1 MAETVR
7 RSEAGPGAVAPK
19 TGPPDVRGTSSP
31 WARSIF
37 AAGITALVLVIG
49 GVALVQ
55 IAYAL
60 QGGRITPGC
69 RAVGLVPFTPQ
80 TETSP
85 AAGIRGAEGVCNIVE
100 AAQVTP
106 TTLFLLLGVVVG
118 VVAIAAGFGTYK
130 RMDSRLRREHC
141 ITGAVLGI
149 QAVVIGAFLL
159 WFRQGRVDRFA
170 SQFLNFERLQGYWLG
185 FIRAAKNTLFLAFGG
200 EIGGIVAGLILAML
214 VISSRRAVRAP
225 ARAYINFF
233 RGTPLLWQLSFFY
246 FGIVLGLDLPLGVFE
261 AAIIVFILN
270 TGAYAAE
277 VFRAGIQSIERGQME
292 AARSLGMTYLQAMRF
307 AIVPQAVRR
316 VIPPLMNEFVILIK
330 DTALVLVLGL
340 ARDQLEIFNYAQEGY
355 SSTFNATFFV
365 VAAIA
370 YLAVTLPLIR
380 LVNIAER
387 RLRSGLLGLNIGQQ
401 GL

>member
-7 RSEAGPGAVAPK
+7 RSAAGPEAVAPR
-19 TGPPDVRGTSSP
+19 TGPPDVGGTSSP
-31 WARSIF
+31 WALSIF
-37 AAGITALVLVIG
+37 AAGIAALVLVIG

-55 IAYAL
+55 VAYAL
-60 QGGRITPGC
+60 QGGRITSGC
-69 RAVGLVPFTPQ
+69 RAVGLVPFAPQ
-80 TETSP
+80 TPTSP
-85 AAGIRGAEGVCNIVE
+85 ATGIRGAEGVCNIVE
-100 AAQVTP
+100 ATRATP
-106 TTLFLLLGVVVG
+106 TTLLLWLGVVVG
-118 VVAIAAGFGTYK
+118 VAAIAAGFGTYK
-130 RMDSRLRREHC
+130 RMETRRRREHS

-149 QAVVIGAFLL
+149 QAVVIGASLL
-159 WFRQGRVDRFA
+159 WFRLGRVDRFA
-170 SQFLNFERLQGYWLG
+170 SQFLNFERLQGYWVG
-185 FIRAAKNTLFLAFGG
+185 FIGAAKNTLFLAFGG
-200 EIGGIVAGLILAML
+200 EIGGIVAGLVLAML
-214 VISSRRAVRAP
+214 AISSRRAVRAP

-246 FGIVLGLDLPLGVFE
+246 FGIVLGLNLPLGVFA

-340 ARDQLEIFNYAQEGY
+340 ARNQLEIFNYAQEGY

-370 YLAVTLPLIR
+370 YLTVTLPLIR

-387 RLRSGLLGLNIGQQ
+387 RLRGGLLGLNIGQQ